1 MKVLRSPDPNRPSA
15 AAYAYRQ
22 RLTYVYI
29 GSGSKNW
36 GDQKGTSGLPVTP
49 RMPSRIFEGRRFSI
63 SKRPE
68 VGQFDSTADIRCGR
82 FGGRFASGFLPS
94 RARPEVECQSASPK
108 SLNPVLW
115 WRPFK
120 GAEQGILSRPNKAQ
134 SYPGDSTPKS
144 IECLTANYELVF
156 VIVAAGLLVFLPSW
170 RDHCATAN

>member
-1 MKVLRSPDPNRPSA
+1 V
-15 AAYAYRQ
+15 AYAYRQ

-94 RARPEVECQSASPK
+94 RARPEMECQSASPK

-120 GAEQGILSRPNKAQ
+120 GAEQGILSRPDKAQ
-134 SYPGDSTPKS
+134 SYPGDSSPKS
-144 IECLTANYELVF
+144 IECLTVNYELQAPLNLYRIRAKNHGLRAAEF
-156 VIVAAGLLVFLPSW
+156 EPDVAWTKVVSN
-170 RDHCATAN
+170 RAN